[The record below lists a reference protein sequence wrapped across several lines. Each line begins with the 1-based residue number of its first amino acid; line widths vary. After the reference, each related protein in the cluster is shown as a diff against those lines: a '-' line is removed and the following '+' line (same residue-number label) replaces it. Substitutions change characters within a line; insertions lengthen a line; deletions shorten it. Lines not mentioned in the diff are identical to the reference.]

1 MKQAANLDFEDG
13 VYLPG
18 IRIKTSPM
26 DFYPIEQLR
35 MMKFNGEAWELFGDL
50 IDSHA
55 EK

>member
-1 MKQAANLDFEDG
+1 

-18 IRIKTSPM
+18 IRVKTSAN

-35 MMKFNGEAWELFGDL
+35 MMKFNGEAWEFFGDL
-50 IDSHA
+50 IDSHS